1 MTALRRRL
9 AELIAAEQPVSL
21 AIVVRGPAELLGQ
34 KLLVQL
40 DAPSEGTLDAAVR
53 TAIEPQARQLLQAAE
68 SRAVE
73 VETTRGT
80 LELFVESYPAPETLL
95 IFGGVHVAAHLTR
108 FAKLLGFRVK
118 IVDARGLFATRER
131 FPDADEIVVARAE
144 DYLKSATLGP
154 NTYVAVL
161 THDPKLD
168 DPALLHF
175 MRTPARYLGA
185 VGSRKTNATRMERLL
200 QKGATPEDL
209 AKIHAPIGLD
219 LGGRTPEEMAL
230 AIIAEIVA
238 VRNGRSGGALR
249 RQASQPGALAAAG

>member
-1 MTALRRRL
+1 MSGVRRRL
-9 AELIAAEQPVSL
+9 AELVAAEVPAAL
-21 AIVVRGPAELLGQ
+21 ATVVRGPDGLLGR

-40 DAPSEGTLDAAVR
+40 DAPPAGGIRDDLDGAA
-53 TAIEPQARQLLQAAE
+53 EDQARALLRQAQ
-68 SRAVE
+68 S
-73 VETTRGT
+73 GT
-80 LELFVESYPAPETLL
+80 VTLQSLDGELELFVESYPAPDTLL

-108 FAKLLGFRVK
+108 FAKLLGFRVR

-131 FPDADEIVVARAE
+131 FPEADEIVVARAE
-144 DYLKSATLGP
+144 DYLRDARLGP

-175 MRTPARYLGA
+175 MRVNVRYLGA

-200 QKGATPEDL
+200 HKGASPQEL
-209 AKIHAPIGLD
+209 ARVRAPIGLD
-219 LGGRTPEEMAL
+219 LGGKTPEEMAL

-238 VRNGRSGGALR
+238 VKNGRSGGSLRGQATRPQALTA
-249 RQASQPGALAAAG
+249 AS